1 LSTDF
6 KFSRELVELRR
17 AKVLELV
24 AQAVPQNQIA
34 IKLGVSPATISLDM
48 QYLRETSQ
56 TKIKDHTETRIPMQ
70 FEECHAGLK
79 LILRKTYEIMDDKS
93 KRTEEQLSAMN
104 LAVNIYGRLMDLST
118 NGAILEKTT
127 KWINE
132 LKQQLQLQSQSQ
144 QSAKSSGPKEKPE
157 GKQDFQDDEE
167 PPPVEPEEDLG
178 EE

>member
-1 LSTDF
+1 LSTGF

-34 IKLGVSPATISLDM
+34 QMLSVSPATISLDM
-48 QYLRETSQ
+48 QYLRETAKSN
-56 TKIKDHTETRIPMQ
+56 IRNHIEERIPAQ
-70 FEECHAGLK
+70 FEECQTGLK
-79 LILRKTYEIMDDKS
+79 LILRKSYEIVDDKS
-93 KRTEEQLSAMN
+93 KRTEEHLAAMN

-132 LKQQLQLQSQSQ
+132 LKQRSQERLQPSNT
-144 QSAKSSGPKEKPE
+144 SGSEEKQE
-157 GKQDFQDDEE
+157 EDEE
-167 PPPVEPEEDLG
+167 PTPTPKPSEPKEELR

>member
-6 KFSRELVELRR
+6 KFSKELVELRR

-34 IKLGVSPATISLDM
+34 QKLGVSPATISLDM
-48 QYLRETSQ
+48 QYLRESA
-56 TKIKDHTETRIPMQ
+56 KSNIRNHIEERIPAQ

-79 LILRKTYEIMDDKS
+79 LILRKTYEILEDKS
-93 KRTEEQLSAMN
+93 KRTEEQLTAMS
-104 LAVNIYGRLMDLST
+104 LAVNIYGKLMDLST

-127 KWINE
+127 KWIKE
-132 LKQQLQLQSQSQ
+132 LKQQSQERSQ
-144 QSAKSSGPKEKPE
+144 PAKISGLEEKQE
-157 GKQDFQDDEE
+157 EDEE
-167 PPPVEPEEDLG
+167 PTPTPTEPGEDLR

>member
-6 KFSRELVELRR
+6 KFSKELVELRR

-34 IKLGVSPATISLDM
+34 LKLGVSPATISLDM
-48 QYLRETSQ
+48 QYLRETAKSN
-56 TKIKDHTETRIPMQ
+56 ISRHLEERIPAQ
-70 FEECHAGLK
+70 FEECQTGLK
-79 LILRKTYEIMDDKS
+79 LILRKTYEIVEDKS
-93 KRTEEQLSAMN
+93 KRTEEILSAMS
-104 LAVNIYGRLMDLST
+104 LSVSIYGKLMDLST

-132 LKQQLQLQSQSQ
+132 LKQRSQERLQPV
-144 QSAKSSGPKEKPE
+144 KISGLEEKQE
-157 GKQDFQDDEE
+157 EDEE
-167 PPPVEPEEDLG
+167 PTPTPTEPGEDLR

>member
-6 KFSRELVELRR
+6 KFSKELVELRR
-17 AKVLELV
+17 ARVLELV

-34 IKLGVSPATISLDM
+34 LKLGVSPATISLDM

-56 TKIKDHTETRIPMQ
+56 AKIKDHTETRIPMQ
-70 FEECHAGLK
+70 YEECHAGLK

-93 KRTEEQLSAMN
+93 KRTEEQLAAIN
-104 LAVNIYGRLMDLST
+104 LAVNIYGKLMDLST

-132 LKQQLQLQSQSQ
+132 LKQQSQERSQ
-144 QSAKSSGPKEKPE
+144 PAKLSDS
-157 GKQDFQDDEE
+157 DEE
-167 PPPVEPEEDLG
+167 PVPIEPEEDLK
-178 EE
+178 EEE